1 MTAPEPRLSPSPR
14 WRKPVAILA
23 LAFGV
28 LTLMS
33 GGNVLF
39 GPPQA
44 QAAAGNYMPFVLWFN
59 FLAGFLY
66 ISAAIGIWQRR
77 SWATKLAVF
86 IALATSLIALGFGY
100 QLIRGQAYEMRTLGA
115 LALRI
120 GVWAAISG
128 ALMGARDHQ

>member
-1 MTAPEPRLSPSPR
+1 
-14 WRKPVAILA
+14 
-23 LAFGV
+23 
-28 LTLMS
+28 
-33 GGNVLF
+33 
-39 GPPQA
+39 
-44 QAAAGNYMPFVLWFN
+44 MPFVLWFN